1 MYIIFIGAI
10 FTYVVLIFALYVS
23 VLAED
28 VPDISYCAVKSIE
41 NKGFASDILDRIDG
55 VSPAEIDLSQ
65 RHEELETK
73 EMQRK
78 SVICINETTE
88 TGQVICFT

>member
-1 MYIIFIGAI
+1 MYVIFIGAI

-23 VLAED
+23 VLVGD
-28 VPDISYCAVKSIE
+28 VPEVSYCGVKRIE
-41 NKGFASDILDRIDG
+41 NKGFTCDILDGIDG

-73 EMQRK
+73 NTQRK
-78 SVICINETTE
+78 RVISIKETPE